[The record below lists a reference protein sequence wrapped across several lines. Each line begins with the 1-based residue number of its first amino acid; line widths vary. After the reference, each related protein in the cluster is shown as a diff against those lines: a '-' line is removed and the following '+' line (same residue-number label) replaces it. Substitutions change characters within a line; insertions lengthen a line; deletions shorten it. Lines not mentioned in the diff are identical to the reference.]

1 LDAERY
7 LTEAEGRH
15 FCRKQGDSSLSEEQF
30 FTRVDT
36 IKERLYK
43 IAYAYLGDKDK
54 AMDAVDEAVY
64 KGYVKRKQLREE
76 TYFETWLTRILI
88 NVCNQALRHM
98 KRELPYEELPEDS
111 QQEFDSL
118 PLKLAIQALPEDLRR
133 LITLRYFGGFTIS
146 EAAGILKMPQGTA
159 ATRLRKALK
168 LLRLDME
175 V

>member
-1 LDAERY
+1 MDAERC

-15 FCRKQGDSSLSEEQF
+15 LCRRQGETSLNEEQF
-30 FTRVDT
+30 FKRVDG

-54 AMDAVDEAVY
+54 ATDAVDESVF

-88 NVCNQALRHM
+88 NVCNQSLRHI

-111 QQEFDSL
+111 QQEYDSL
-118 PLKLAIQALPEDLRR
+118 PLKLAIQTLPEELRR
-133 LITLRYFGGFTIS
+133 LITLRYFGGFTIA
-146 EAAGILKMPQGTA
+146 EASQILKIPQGTA